1 MLDFASDQDFVY
13 VIYIG
18 VALGTLLLFTGVG
31 GLLHSGENRQ
41 EAKSRRLRMINK
53 GSSPAEVLEL
63 LKPTRNVDLL
73 DRLPF
78 IGALPSRLS
87 QAGLIISPATFL
99 SRCAIATFLLFVT
112 ILFVT
117 GNVLQ
122 AGGGAF
128 GVGFFLPLFVLR
140 SKQKSRLEA
149 LVSQLPDALDLM
161 ARGLQVGHPLN
172 ISIGSVAEEMPD
184 PIGSEFGIIFDQIS
198 FGDDLSDAFREFS
211 ERVDLEDV
219 YYLSASIGIQ
229 HGTGGDLVRVIKVLA
244 EVVRGRI
251 ALRRKIKAITAE
263 GRLSAWFLSAI
274 PVVIFGFTSLTSPD
288 YYGGVAEDPLYIPFA
303 IAVLTFTLLNYLVLR
318 KLVNFHI

>member
-1 MLDFASDQDFVY
+1 MFDFASGQDFVY
-13 VIYIG
+13 VVYIG
-18 VALGTLLLFTGVG
+18 VALGTLLLFTGIG
-31 GLLHSGENRQ
+31 GLLQSGENRN

-63 LKPTRNVDLL
+63 LKPTRNVSLL

-87 QAGLIISPATFL
+87 QAGLIISPAAFL
-99 SRCAIATFLLFVT
+99 SRCAFATFVLFVSV
-112 ILFVT
+112 LFLT
-117 GNVLQ
+117 GDILQ
-122 AGGGAF
+122 AGAGGF
-128 GVGFFLPLFVLR
+128 GIGFLLPLIVLH
-140 SKQKSRLEA
+140 SKQQSRLQA

-184 PIGSEFGIIFDQIS
+184 PIGSEFGIIYDQVS
-198 FGDDLSDAFREFS
+198 FGDDLADAFREFS

-229 HGTGGDLVRVIKVLA
+229 HGTGGDLVRVIRVLS

-251 ALRRKIKAITAE
+251 SLRRKIKAISAE

-274 PVVIFGFTSLTSPD
+274 PLVIYGFTSLSNPD
-288 YYGGVAEDPLYIPFA
+288 YYGGVSEDPMFLPFA
-303 IAVLTFTLLNYLVLR
+303 IAVVTFTVLNYLVLR